1 MSVPLCASAGEGG
14 KGCFPSRVG
23 GSRQQWRGVR
33 TDLFSV
39 ISAGVIG
46 WQFPLQ
52 EEVPVSHSCF
62 SKGLLIVE
70 NAG

>member
-1 MSVPLCASAGEGG
+1 MG
-14 KGCFPSRVG
+14 KF
-23 GSRQQWRGVR
+23 RQQWRGVR
-33 TDLFSV
+33 TDSFSV
-39 ISAGVIG
+39 ISAGAIG
-46 WQFPLQ
+46 WQSPQQ